1 MLIFLQYSL
10 QVHVTSIKSM
20 QWSNYPVCILEI
32 KCLHFLD
39 GLPTSDPLP
48 KMPTNLKID
57 NLQLYYTWSLWFC
70 LWRKKVQ
77 IAGSPNMYIDHML
90 YEVLKLFVLWCMVYV
105 VPLCLL

>member
-1 MLIFLQYSL
+1 MGCQQVTHYPKCPLIYRL
-10 QVHVTSIKSM
+10 I
-20 QWSNYPVCILEI
+20 
-32 KCLHFLD
+32 
-39 GLPTSDPLP
+39 
-48 KMPTNLKID
+48 
-57 NLQLYYTWSLWFC
+57 QLYYTWSLWFC